1 MTGPS
6 EPGAVRVRG
15 SLLDFTLRVV
25 SGFSRSQGFLLSG
38 ALAYYTLLSIVP
50 LFMVLL
56 VGLSHVVDER
66 QLLDTVASNLQL
78 VIPGQAA
85 VVTEQV
91 ESLLAHGGAVGI
103 VGLVGLLFFSAAA
116 FAVAGNAMAVIFR
129 HRTVTQHRHFLVSVL
144 LPYGFVLLIGV
155 GLFLITVISG
165 ALHAVQTVRVFGY
178 TWPAAGLS
186 GVVLYLLGMGGHV
199 LLLTA
204 LYMVLPVGQVRF
216 GHALIGGVTATVLWE
231 LTRHVLVWYF
241 ARLSMA
247 NLIYGSMA
255 TVIVVLLTLEA
266 AAVILLLGAQVIAEI
281 DRARVICPTAHPG
294 ICPVMP
300 ASVVGGPRTAG

>member
-1 MTGPS
+1 MAGTTRRPGLPQVVTGPS
-6 EPGAVRVRG
+6 ESGAVRVRE

-25 SGFSRSQGFLLSG
+25 SGFNRSQGFLLSG

-66 QLLDTVASNLQL
+66 RLLDTVASNLQL

-103 VGLVGLLFFSAAA
+103 AGLVGLLFFSSAA

-155 GLFLITVISG
+155 GLFLITVING
-165 ALHAVQTVRVFGY
+165 ALHAVPAVRVFGY

-255 TVIVVLLTLEA
+255 TVIVVLLTLEV

-281 DRARVICPTAHPG
+281 DRARGPG
-294 ICPVMP
+294 
-300 ASVVGGPRTAG
+300 